1 MSRFAYFYFMKDEPE
16 GIGRT
21 IEAHVEYW
29 QTPALSDY
37 MGGSFSDR
45 SGGLITFSAE
55 SSEQADLLVRSD
67 PFVVAD
73 LLAQKWLKGWQV
85 E

>member
-1 MSRFAYFYFMKDEPE
+1 MRRFAYFYFMRNEPE

-21 IEAHVEYW
+21 IKAHVEHW
-29 QTPALSDY
+29 QSSALTDY
-37 MGGSFSDR
+37 VGGPFSDR
-45 SGGLITFSAE
+45 SGGLISFSAE
-55 SSEQADLLVRSD
+55 SSEQADSLVRND

-73 LLAQKWLKGWQV
+73 LVAQKWLKEWQV

>member
-1 MSRFAYFYFMKDEPE
+1 MRRFAYFYFMKDEAE

-21 IEAHVEYW
+21 IQAHVEYW
-29 QTPALSDY
+29 QTSALSDY
-37 MGGSFSDR
+37 VGGPFSDR
-45 SGGLITFSAE
+45 SGGLISFSAV
-55 SSEQADLLVRSD
+55 SLEQAESLVHND

-73 LLAQKWLKGWQV
+73 LLAQRWLKEWQV